1 MMKKNIYDSIASTSN
16 AIGVCALVADKKR
29 ILNTYCYG
37 KRSLRGKPF
46 DNT

>member
-37 KRSLRGKPF
+37 KTF
-46 DNT
+46 